1 MKNEKKLSLL
11 LLLQTA
17 FTKDITC
24 FSTIW
29 YRLHLSLY
37 FRPGI
42 WACNHLKMTCYMLT
56 DQEPIAL
63 VLTQMRVAWVWMPV
77 RWKWMQRALDQ
88 PALSDELG
96 MRMHCYFKQ
105 VIVIMIWSK
114 SSIHERLGLKEQ
126 RWAEDLQSVNKY
138 VRKSL
143 FKCLKT
149 KFLKERLEGTY
160 IIPPLQSRISLNDSS
175 ILEGFPYK

>member
-114 SSIHERLGLKEQ
+114 SSIHERLSLWEANMARG
-126 RWAEDLQSVNKY
+126 
-138 VRKSL
+138 SL
-143 FKCLKT
+143 FKESGGISVCKGQGSRPRMDPRDLWS
-149 KFLKERLEGTY
+149 LRRCC
-160 IIPPLQSRISLNDSS
+160 IIIIYQ
-175 ILEGFPYK
+175 